1 MMSNARL
8 TWENAPGSL
17 AITGFV
23 NNLENA
29 LVFANSTQSPGKP
42 GVIYNQ
48 LRPPHLWRA
57 WHAQVL
63 NRISRCQHRPN
74 VGNGR
79 VDRFSPAIASGQAQD
94 RVAIAG

>member
-42 GVIYNQ
+42 
-48 LRPPHLWRA
+48 A
-57 WHAQVL
+57 
-63 NRISRCQHRPN
+63 
-74 VGNGR
+74 
-79 VDRFSPAIASGQAQD
+79 
-94 RVAIAG
+94 